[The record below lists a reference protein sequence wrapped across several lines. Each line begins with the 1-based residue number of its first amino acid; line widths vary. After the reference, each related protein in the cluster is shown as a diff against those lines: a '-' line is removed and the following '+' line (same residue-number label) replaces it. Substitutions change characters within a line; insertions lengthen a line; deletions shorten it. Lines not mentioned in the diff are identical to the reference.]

1 VEEAFVR
8 NGPVRLH
15 VLHSRLL
22 LTAQTPLLIAR
33 MAQAAEDYVDAIQAL
48 APRGVIAMSFRGRGR
63 SDAPAHGYRIEDHV
77 SDIEAVIADL
87 GPSRLGLFAFS
98 AGVPYALGYALKHTE
113 RLSCLVI
120 GDYPAERG
128 RLPPEWPERF
138 LTAPWSGQMRMSLK
152 QLRAIQRETVPISY
166 WDRLG
171 ELNLPVLVLHGDV
184 ERGALLSQTTVTRY
198 RDALPNCGDVLLAG
212 SGHDPREPNSDTFYQ
227 VLGRFL
233 SEVDRGHCD
242 RFE

>member
-8 NGPVRLH
+8 NGSVRLH
-15 VLHSRLL
+15 VLHSRLQ
-22 LTAQTPLLIAR
+22 LTAWTPLLIAPG
-33 MAQAAEDYVDAIQAL
+33 MAEAAEDYIDAIEAL
-48 APRGVIAMSFRGRGR
+48 APRGVIAMSFRGHGR
-63 SDAPAHGYRIEDHV
+63 SDAPEHGYRIEDHV

-138 LTAPWSGQMRMSLK
+138 LAAPWRGRVSMSLGAVA
-152 QLRAIQRETVPISY
+152 RDPA
-166 WDRLG
+166 
-171 ELNLPVLVLHGDV
+171 GD
-184 ERGALLSQTTVTRY
+184 G
-198 RDALPNCGDVLLAG
+198 
-212 SGHDPREPNSDTFYQ
+212 SDT
-227 VLGRFL
+227 VLGSSGACRAQ
-233 SEVDRGHCD
+233 
-242 RFE
+242 